1 MRKQASLIGLLLI
14 VMGTLLLLVCYFL
27 HQTTNL
33 WLLTGLALII
43 AGIVGYIQGVKHAND
58 Y

>member
-1 MRKQASLIGLLLI
+1 MKKHAPFIGLLLI
-14 VMGTLLLLVCYFL
+14 VAGTLLLLICYFL

-33 WLLTGLALII
+33 WLSTGLLMIVI
-43 AGIVGYIQGVKHAND
+43 GIVGYIQGIKHAND